1 MDSVGL
7 QSDLDKLV
15 EWSHKWQMSF
25 NVGKCK
31 VVHFGNKNQGFP
43 YKMEGTLLV
52 SAEQECDLGVIV
64 NSSLKP
70 SKQCAAA
77 AARANRMLGMI
88 KRNFCHLSKDVV
100 LGLYK
105 QLVRP
110 HLEYAIQAW
119 NPYLEKDKFLLEQ
132 VQRRAT
138 RLIPSLRHL
147 PYESRLRSLGLT
159 TLQLRRVSGDMI
171 QVFKFLTDS
180 DSLGSCSYLGKVSS
194 SRTRGHDWKLAK
206 GFSRL

>member
-1 MDSVGL
+1 MV
-7 QSDLDKLV
+7 
-15 EWSHKWQMSF
+15 
-25 NVGKCK
+25 
-31 VVHFGNKNQGFP
+31 
-43 YKMEGTLLV
+43 
-52 SAEQECDLGVIV
+52 
-64 NSSLKP
+64 
-70 SKQCAAA
+70 
-77 AARANRMLGMI
+77 
-88 KRNFCHLSKDVV
+88 KRNFCRLSKDVV

-110 HLEYAIQAW
+110 HFGYAIQAW
-119 NPYLEKDKFLLEQ
+119 NPYLEKYKFLLEQ

-171 QVFKFLTDS
+171 QVLKFLTDS